1 MGESTGWLT
10 VEMFCLC
17 IAHNPVL
24 HACYLHTYM
33 EENAK
38 CVSLLHED
46 VHGIPGM
53 LGSLD
58 CMHLCLKNCPIAYQ
72 GGYQG
77 KEKFSTLVLE
87 AITDHSLWF
96 WHAPFGFTDSCN
108 DINILDVSP
117 LHQQFLD
124 GSHSKIDFEFTIDE
138 QVFNKLFYLV
148 DGIYPQL
155 SHFVKTISILIM
167 KKETTYAGW
176 QEAAQKDVECTFGV
190 LQSKWQLLASPVEM
204 WDEVCIQDMD
214 ISCIILHNM
223 MVQQ

>member
-1 MGESTGWLT
+1 MNTWRDYFQMGESTGWLA

-17 IAHNPVL
+17 IAHNPIV

-33 EENAK
+33 EEDAK
-38 CVSLLHED
+38 HVSLLHED

-58 CMHLCLKNCPIAYQ
+58 CMHVCWKNCPITCQAA
-72 GGYQG
+72 YQG

-87 AITDHSLWF
+87 AIADHNLWF
-96 WHAPFGFTDSCN
+96 WHAAFGFMGSCN
-108 DINILDVSP
+108 DINILYVSP

-124 GSHSKIDFEFTIDE
+124 GSHSKIDFRFTTAE

-155 SHFVKTISILIM
+155 SHLERPF
-167 KKETTYAGW
+167 
-176 QEAAQKDVECTFGV
+176 
-190 LQSKWQLLASPVEM
+190 QSQ
-204 WDEVCIQDMD
+204 
-214 ISCIILHNM
+214 
-223 MVQQ
+223 